1 MVDFPDV
8 LKVGFLEMSG
18 CEARVRGLEAEG
30 LRRNEFVEASV

>member
-18 CEARVRGLEAEG
+18 CEARIRGFETKG
-30 LRRNEFVEASV
+30 LWRKEFVEASV